1 MCALKPKCQF
11 FPFLDWWA
19 SGSRECPLVL
29 GGARR
34 LDEGR
39 VHDGASPHHDARRLE
54 LRVQLVEHGLAEAL
68 PLEDVAELRER
79 RGVGDL
85 LAHEVDVHE
94 PLHGA
99 GVEDGILRAL
109 VREAEHDLEQ
119 VHPEHRL
126 GAADMPAALL
136 GVVMGLDEG
145 GPPVPGDDRIHTLQE
160 LLAPRL
166 PPLPLRF
173 QVAEAHLIAH
183 RKPSAAAPP
192 ISIL

>member
-1 MCALKPKCQF
+1 MRLEAEMPVLP
-11 FPFLDWWA
+11 LLGLVGLGVA
-19 SGSRECPLVL
+19 GMPLVL

-39 VHDGASPHHDARRLE
+39 VHDGASPHHDARRPE
-54 LRVQLVEHGLAEAL
+54 LRVQPVGHGLAEAL
-68 PLEDVAELRER
+68 PPEDVAELLER

-85 LAHEVDVHE
+85 LAHEAGVHG

-109 VREAEHDLEQ
+109 VREAGHGLEQ

-136 GVVMGLDEG
+136 GAAMGLDGG
-145 GPPVPGDDRIHTLQE
+145 GPPVPGDDRIHALQE

-173 QVAEAHLIAH
+173 QVAEAHPIAH